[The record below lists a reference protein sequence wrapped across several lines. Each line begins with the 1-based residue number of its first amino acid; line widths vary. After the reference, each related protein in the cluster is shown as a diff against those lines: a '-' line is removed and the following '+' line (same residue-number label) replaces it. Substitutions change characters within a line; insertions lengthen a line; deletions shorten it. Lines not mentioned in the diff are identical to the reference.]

1 MTDNPKA
8 ITAASAAV
16 LSWSTVAAAFK
27 TALSYYTHY
36 EMLTVAAITATVIF
50 AIAITL
56 QRKWSQVRHM
66 HIKDLGALALLGLLS
81 PTFYYLVLFSAYEQ
95 LPAQVAQ
102 PVNYCWPIFLVI
114 LLAVVMHKPVKPR
127 LYIGMAVSFAGVSV
141 ISLGSGGIGG
151 SLSISGIAMALF
163 SAILW
168 AVYWIAN
175 ERLKGGFDESVKL
188 FGSFLFG
195 SIYLL
200 AGLLWI
206 PAAFDSTSGTLAS
219 IYVGAFE
226 MGIPFLFFSIAL
238 KNATNVATVNQMC
251 YIAPFLSLFFIS
263 VIVGETILT
272 TSYVGLSLIIF
283 GVIFNQYLAYPGS
296 KKLNAVDKA

>member
-1 MTDNPKA
+1 
-8 ITAASAAV
+8 
-16 LSWSTVAAAFK
+16 
-27 TALSYYTHY
+27 
-36 EMLTVAAITATVIF
+36 MLTVAAITATVIF

>member
-1 MTDNPKA
+1 
-8 ITAASAAV
+8 
-16 LSWSTVAAAFK
+16 
-27 TALSYYTHY
+27 
-36 EMLTVAAITATVIF
+36 
-50 AIAITL
+50 
-56 QRKWSQVRHM
+56 M
-66 HIKDLGALALLGLLS
+66 HIKDLGALALLGLLN

-283 GVIFNQYLAYPGS
+283 GVIFNQYLAYPSS

>member
-1 MTDNPKA
+1 MTKNQKA
-8 ITAASAAV
+8 ILAASAAV

-27 TALSYYTHY
+27 TALTYYSHY
-36 EMLTVAAITATVIF
+36 EMLTVAALTATVIF

-56 QRKWSQVRHM
+56 QKKWNQFTTMTYR
-66 HIKDLGALALLGLLS
+66 DWGALALLGLFS
-81 PTFYYLVLFSAYEQ
+81 PTLYYLILFSAYEQ

-102 PVNYCWPIFLVI
+102 PINYCWPIFLVI
-114 LLAVVMHKPVKPR
+114 LLALVMHKPVRPR
-127 LYIGMAVSFAGVSV
+127 LYIGMALSFAGVAV
-141 ISLGSGGIGG
+141 ISLGGGAIEGE
-151 SLSISGIAMALF
+151 LSIFGLLLAF
-163 SAILW
+163 TSAVLW

-175 ERLKGGFDESVKL
+175 EHFKGDFDESAKL

-195 SIYLL
+195 SLYLL
-200 AGLLWI
+200 IGLAWV
-206 PAAFDSTSGTLAS
+206 PASFISVEGALAS
-219 IYVGAFE
+219 VYVGAFE

-263 VIVGETILT
+263 VIVGEEILSS
-272 TSYVGLSLIIF
+272 SYIGLSLIIF

-296 KKLNAVDKA
+296 RKITA